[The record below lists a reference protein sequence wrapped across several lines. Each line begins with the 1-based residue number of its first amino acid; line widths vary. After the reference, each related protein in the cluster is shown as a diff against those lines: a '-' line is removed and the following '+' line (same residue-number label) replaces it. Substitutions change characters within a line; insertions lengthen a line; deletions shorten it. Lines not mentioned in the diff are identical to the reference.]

1 MVSKEKQKN
10 PQVNIG
16 HSESV
21 KVKNLTVFLSH
32 LTKLLIAYSL
42 PLSKK
47 IITFMQLNQTMSFFV
62 ITFLFFIENNDKN
75 P

>member
-1 MVSKEKQKN
+1 MVSEEKQKN

-21 KVKNLTVFLSH
+21 KVKVLTVYLNH
-32 LTKLLIAYSL
+32 LTKPSFAYSL

-47 IITFMQLNQTMSFFV
+47 IITFMQLNQTMFFSI